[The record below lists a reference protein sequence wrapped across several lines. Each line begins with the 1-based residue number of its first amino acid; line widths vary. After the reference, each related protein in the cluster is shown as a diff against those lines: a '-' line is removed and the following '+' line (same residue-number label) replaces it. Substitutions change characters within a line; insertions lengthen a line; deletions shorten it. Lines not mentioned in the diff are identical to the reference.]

1 MHRIAIVG
9 AGQAGL
15 PLAFGLL
22 DKGYEVTVVS
32 DRTPD
37 QIRGGKVLSSQCM
50 FGSALQ
56 IESDLG
62 IDDWHDLCPPV
73 DGISFSLQSPDP
85 GGGPLIDWKARL
97 DRPARSVDQRIKMA
111 QWLAKLEARGARV
124 LIQKAGVADL
134 EALAD
139 THDLV
144 IVSAGKG
151 DVAQL
156 FERDALRS
164 TFDAPQ
170 RALSLT
176 YVHGLKEADD
186 YSRISFNVIPSVGEY
201 FVIPALTLSGPCHIM
216 FFEGIPQGPFDIWRD
231 ALTPG
236 DHLDAAKR
244 LLRTWL
250 PREADRAKRAEL
262 TDAHGILAGAFA
274 PVVRKPVLQL
284 PSGRPVFGLGDAVAI
299 NDPISGQGS
308 SSATHACKVYLDA
321 ILAHGDA
328 PFTRD
333 WMEQTFEQYWTYA
346 EAVTQWTNSLL
357 MPPPQYR
364 LKLLDAAVRSPAIA
378 SAIVNGFDDPPSFF
392 PWWSDAEA
400 CERFIAERQDSVP
413 NAPASPDLQR
423 DGMNQR
429 FATP

>member
-37 QIRGGKVLSSQCM
+37 QIRTGNVLSSQCM
-50 FGSALQ
+50 FGAALQ
-56 IESDLG
+56 IERDLG
-62 IDDWHDLCPPV
+62 IDDWDATCPPV

-97 DRPARSVDQRIKMA
+97 DRPAQSVDQRIKMSA
-111 QWLAKLEARGARV
+111 WLAQLESRGARV
-124 LIQKAGVADL
+124 QIQKAGVAEL

-151 DVAQL
+151 EVVQL
-156 FERDALRS
+156 FERDASRS

-170 RALSLT
+170 RVLSLT
-176 YVHGLKEADD
+176 YVHGLTEADD
-186 YSRISFNVIPSVGEY
+186 YARVSFNVVPSVGEY
-201 FVIPALTLSGPCHIM
+201 FVMPALTLSGPCHIM
-216 FFEGIPQGPFDIWRD
+216 FFEGIPQGPFDMARD

-236 DHLDAAKR
+236 EHLDAAKQ

-262 TDAHGILAGAFA
+262 TDARGVLSGAFA
-274 PVVRKPVLQL
+274 PVVRKPVLHL
-284 PSGRPVFGLGDAVAI
+284 PSGRHVFGLGDAVVT

-308 SSATHACKVYLDA
+308 SSATHASKVYLDA

-328 PFTRD
+328 QFTRD
-333 WMEQTFEQYWTYA
+333 WMEQTFERYWTYA
-346 EAVTQWTNSLL
+346 QAVTQWTNSLL

-364 LKLLDAAVRSPAIA
+364 LRLLDAAVRSPAIA

-392 PWWSDAEA
+392 PWWSDADA
-400 CERFIAERQDSVP
+400 CERFIAQRQDSVH
-413 NAPASPDLQR
+413 NAPDAQE

>member
-9 AGQAGL
+9 AGQGGL

-37 QIRGGKVLSSQCM
+37 QIRTGNVLSSQCM
-50 FGSALQ
+50 FGAALQ
-56 IESDLG
+56 IERDLG
-62 IDDWHDLCPPV
+62 IDDWDATCPPV

-97 DRPARSVDQRIKMA
+97 DRPAQSVDQRIKMSA
-111 QWLAKLEARGARV
+111 WLAQLESRGARV
-124 LIQKAGVADL
+124 LIQKAGVAEL

-151 DVAQL
+151 EVVQL
-156 FERDALRS
+156 FEGDASRS

-170 RALSLT
+170 RVLSLT
-176 YVHGLKEADD
+176 YVHGLTEADD
-186 YSRISFNVIPSVGEY
+186 YARVSFNVVPSVGEY
-201 FVIPALTLSGPCHIM
+201 FVMPALTLSGPCHIM
-216 FFEGIPQGPFDIWRD
+216 FFEGIPQGPFDMGRQ

-236 DHLDAAKR
+236 EHLDAAKQ

-262 TDAHGILAGAFA
+262 TDARGVLSGAFA

-284 PSGRPVFGLGDAVAI
+284 PSGRHVFGLGDAVVT

-308 SSATHACKVYLDA
+308 SSATHASKVYLDA

-333 WMEQTFEQYWTYA
+333 WMEQTFERYWTYA
-346 EAVTQWTNSLL
+346 QAVTQWTNSLL

-364 LKLLDAAVRSPAIA
+364 LRLLDAAVRSPAIA

-392 PWWSDAEA
+392 PWWSDADA
-400 CERFIAERQDSVP
+400 CERFIAQRQDSVH
-413 NAPASPDLQR
+413 NAPDAQE

>member
-32 DRTPD
+32 DRTPE
-37 QIRGGKVLSSQCM
+37 QIRSGKVLSSQCM
-50 FGSALQ
+50 FGAALQ
-56 IESDLG
+56 IERDLG
-62 IDDWHDLCPPV
+62 INHWDDTCPPV

-97 DRPARSVDQRIKMA
+97 DRPAQSVDQRIKMA
-111 QWLAKLEARGARV
+111 AWLAKLESRGARV
-124 LIQKAGVADL
+124 RIHKAGVTEL

-144 IVSAGKG
+144 ILSAGKG
-151 DVAQL
+151 DIAER
-156 FERDALRS
+156 FERDAPRS
-164 TFDAPQ
+164 AFDAPQ
-170 RALSLT
+170 RVLSLS
-176 YVHGLKEADD
+176 YVHGLAEADD

-201 FVIPALTLSGPCHIM
+201 FVIPAQTLSGPCHIL

-236 DHLDAAKR
+236 EHLDAAKR

-262 TDAHGILAGAFA
+262 TDAHGILTGAFA

-284 PSGRPVFGLGDAVAI
+284 PSGRFVFGLGDAVAI

-321 ILAHGDA
+321 IVAHGDA

-333 WMEQTFEQYWTYA
+333 WMNQTFEQYWTYA

-357 MPPPQYR
+357 MPPPQFR
-364 LKLLDAAVRSPAIA
+364 LRLLDAAVRSPAIA
-378 SAIVNGFDDPPSFF
+378 SAIVNGFDDPRSFF

-400 CERFIAERQDSVP
+400 CERVFAERQNSVP
-413 NAPASPDLQR
+413 GAPGAPVPQG
-423 DGMNQR
+423 DGMN
-429 FATP
+429 